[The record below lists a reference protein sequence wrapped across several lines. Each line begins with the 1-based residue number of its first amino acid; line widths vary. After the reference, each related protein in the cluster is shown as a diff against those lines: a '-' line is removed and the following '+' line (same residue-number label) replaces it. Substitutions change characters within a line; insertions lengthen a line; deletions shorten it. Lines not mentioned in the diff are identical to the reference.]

1 MQKWQAKPVLEQP
14 VADGEM
20 TPVINPAEPKD
31 IVGWGREATE
41 SEVEQALQNAVNQAP
56 VWFAT
61 PLQRTRRYFAAGGG
75 IDGRPNAAVDWP
87 SGENV
92 QQRHCRSARSGRL
105 PPCRVKCV
113 TISITKRIA
122 R

>member
-41 SEVEQALQNAVNQAP
+41 SEVDQALQNAVNQAP

-61 PLQRTRRYFAAGGG
+61 PPQERAAIFAAGSG

-87 SGENV
+87 VG
-92 QQRHCRSARSGRL
+92 A
-105 PPCRVKCV
+105 
-113 TISITKRIA
+113 
-122 R
+122 